1 VHIFPSVIRSRLHI
15 LAALMPLASAAPV
28 AAIPAG
34 GIPLAR
40 GVVWTGEGL
49 GASGYGGISFGTRD
63 ALPMTR
69 MEGGGWYHYRP
80 WFVGGGAFAL
90 VMATPRD
97 EARLFTARYE
107 FFTSSVWSLGER
119 SAFQVMWL
127 VGGSKRDFYADT
139 AVGAPPALYNS
150 TALGSGV
157 LVSVG
162 GRLAGNTALRLSGGG
177 RWAWWMPSAAP
188 GGLEW
193 TWEVEPGLSTGLQEY
208 WPRSGDVTRAWELSL
223 RMPLEFTPQQVDLA
237 SVGGGRYVPGRW
249 RAGVAWGLAV
259 GF

>member
-1 VHIFPSVIRSRLHI
+1 VIRSGSHI
-15 LAALMPLASAAPV
+15 AFVSASLLLAAAPSF
-28 AAIPAG
+28 ALPEK

-40 GVVWTGEGL
+40 GVVWTGVGL
-49 GASGYGGISFGTRD
+49 GASGYGGISFATRD

-69 MEGGGWYHYRP
+69 MEGSGWYHYKS

-90 VMATPRD
+90 AMATPRD

-107 FFTSSVWSLGER
+107 FFTSSAWELDDR

-139 AVGAPPALYNS
+139 AIGAPPALHNS
-150 TALGSGV
+150 TAFGSGM

-162 GRLAGNTALRLSGGG
+162 RRLGGAGALRLSGGG
-177 RWAWWMPSAAP
+177 RWAWWMPSNAP

-193 TWEVEPGLSTGLQEY
+193 TWEVEPGVSTGLQEY
-208 WPRSGDVTRAWELSL
+208 WPRSGDVTKAWELSL
-223 RMPLEFTPQQVDLA
+223 RVPLEFTPQQVDLA
-237 SVGGGRYVPGRW
+237 SLGDGRYVSGRW
-249 RAGVAWGLAV
+249 RAGLAWGLSV